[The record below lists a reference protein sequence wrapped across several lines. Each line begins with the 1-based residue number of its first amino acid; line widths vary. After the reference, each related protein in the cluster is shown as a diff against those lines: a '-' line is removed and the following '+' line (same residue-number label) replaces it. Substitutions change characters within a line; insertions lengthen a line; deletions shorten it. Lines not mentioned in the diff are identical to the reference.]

1 MIKTIKVK
9 KSFRLDE
16 LIKYARD
23 NGVKSQAF
31 VDDAGR
37 ASVYFGSE
45 QRISFGEYGYG
56 DFGIDRTF
64 TVEVEEEITEDK
76 VFEDITVVC
85 KINSRDET
93 GHFYNSTLKDIKKAK
108 NLLSAYIPIG
118 GKLQLIWEADSDE
131 LREQRIYPTVF

>member
-9 KSFRLDE
+9 KQMRLDE
-16 LIKYARD
+16 LIKYVWD
-23 NGVKSQAF
+23 NNDIFKGRTHIKFTSNNNYPVIFGVSGYFETDYGHDSDDTF
-31 VDDAGR
+31 V
-37 ASVYFGSE
+37 
-45 QRISFGEYGYG
+45 
-56 DFGIDRTF
+56 
-64 TVEVEEEITEDK
+64 VEVEEEVTEDS

-118 GKLQLIWEADSDE
+118 GKLQLIWEAE
-131 LREQRIYPTVF
+131 